1 MNSSRHEDKQKI
13 CNNLKKKKKKE
24 YYSTAAYCDWLPFQ

>member
-13 CNNLKKKKKKE
+13 CNNFFEKKYLE
-24 YYSTAAYCDWLPFQ
+24 YYSTTAYCDWLPFQ